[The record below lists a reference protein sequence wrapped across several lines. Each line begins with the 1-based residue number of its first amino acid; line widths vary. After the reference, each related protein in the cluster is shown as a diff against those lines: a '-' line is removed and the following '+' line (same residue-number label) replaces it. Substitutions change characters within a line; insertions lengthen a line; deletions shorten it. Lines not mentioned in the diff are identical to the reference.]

1 MDAAFFYLFCFFAL
15 SGKSLPVR
23 VALNLRS
30 LDSLVTSL
38 RIRRP
43 RFECEVTITSAKRTV
58 KRTIRQINIPEQHTQ
73 CALNQFK
80 LWYNH
85 IRPHQSLQGHTPAE
99 VWSGKPT
106 NQQGINHYFNIW
118 EGVLTGYYLPPD

>member
-1 MDAAFFYLFCFFAL
+1 MDAAFFYRFCFCAL

-43 RFECEVTITSAKRTV
+43 RFECEVTTTSAKRTV
-58 KRTIRQINIPEQHTQ
+58 KRTITRTSRQNKAWRYNTIATIASDCFAQCYTQ
-73 CALNQFK
+73 NS
-80 LWYNH
+80 
-85 IRPHQSLQGHTPAE
+85 QSVSVGFDQ
-99 VWSGKPT
+99 
-106 NQQGINHYFNIW
+106 
-118 EGVLTGYYLPPD
+118 

>member
-43 RFECEVTITSAKRTV
+43 RFECEVTITSTKRTV
-58 KRTIRQINIPEQHTQ
+58 KRTITRTSRQNKAWRYNIRLLQLQ
-73 CALNQFK
+73 AIALHSVTHSHSVSAGFDQ
-80 LWYNH
+80 
-85 IRPHQSLQGHTPAE
+85 
-99 VWSGKPT
+99 
-106 NQQGINHYFNIW
+106 
-118 EGVLTGYYLPPD
+118 